1 MNIKTSFMGL
11 HSQAPSNIYN
21 YMISFLVSIIALII
35 GYFTYGKFIEKLFG
49 VEENRETPAVR
60 LQDDVDYMPLPTWR
74 IFLIQ
79 FLNIA
84 GLGPIFGAI
93 AGAMFG
99 PAAFLWIVLGSIFAG
114 AVHDYLSGMLSVRHD
129 GLSISEITGI
139 YLGDNMKQLMRFF
152 TVVLLIFV
160 GTVFLMGPA
169 KIIDGMT
176 NNAWGVWTWVGI
188 ILVYYILSTLL
199 PIDKLIGKLYP
210 VFGVA
215 MLLMAAG
222 LLIPLFFGDYHIPE
236 LVAANLRNM
245 TIDPGATPLFPI
257 LFVTIACGAIS
268 GFHATQSPLMAR
280 CMKNE
285 RLGRKIFYGT
295 MITEGIVALIWAAAS
310 MTFFGNVGDLN
321 DAMLANNNNA
331 AWAANEI
338 SLNMLGD
345 IGGILA
351 LLGIVAAPITSGDTA
366 FRSARLIMADV
377 FKFDQKK
384 IMNRLYLSI
393 PLFVIAFA
401 LTQIDFGIIWRYFAW
416 SNQTL
421 AMVVLWT
428 VTAYLIY
435 ENKAFWVTLLPAI
448 FMTMV
453 CATYILIAPEG
464 FELESDIAYFGGALI
479 TLGIGLLFWNYTIR
493 KRAALGKIKESFT

>member
-1 MNIKTSFMGL
+1 
-11 HSQAPSNIYN
+11 
-21 YMISFLVSIIALII
+21 MISFIVSIAVLIL
-35 GYFTYGKFIEKLFG
+35 GYFTYGKFVEKIFG
-49 VEENRETPAVR
+49 VDKDRPTPAIR
-60 LQDDVDYMPLPTWR
+60 LQDDVDFMPLPAWR

-129 GLSISEITGI
+129 GLSISEVVGI
-139 YLGDNMKQLMRFF
+139 YLGPKMKHFMRYF
-152 TVVLLIFV
+152 TIILLIFV

-176 NNAWGVWTWVGI
+176 GNIWNLWVWVGI

-199 PIDKLIGKLYP
+199 PIDKMISKLYP
-210 VFGVA
+210 IFGVA
-215 MLLMAAG
+215 MLLMAVG
-222 LLIPLFFGDYHIPE
+222 LLIALLFGSYIIPE
-236 LVAANLRNM
+236 IVPANLRNM
-245 TIDPGATPLFPI
+245 TNSPSETPLFPI

-285 RLGRKIFYGT
+285 TLGRKIFYGT
-295 MITEGIVALIWAAAS
+295 MITEGIVALIWAAAA
-310 MTFFGNVGDLN
+310 MTFFGNVESLN
-321 DAMLANNNNA
+321 GAMLANNNNA

-338 SLNMLGD
+338 SLNMLGSV
-345 IGGILA
+345 GGVLA

-366 FRSARLIMADV
+366 FRSARLILADML
-377 FKFDQKK
+377 KTDQKK
-384 IMNRLYLSI
+384 IKNRLYLSL

-421 AMVVLWT
+421 ATVVLWT
-428 VTAYLIY
+428 ITAYLMFN
-435 ENKAFWVTLLPAI
+435 NKVYWVTLLPAI

-453 CATYILIAPEG
+453 CSTYILIAPEG
-464 FELESDIAYFGGALI
+464 FKLANNLAYLGGASI
-479 TLGIGLLFWNYTIR
+479 TLCVTILFWMYTV
-493 KRAALGKIKESFT
+493 KRQKIVEGLVPQYNNLS

>member
-1 MNIKTSFMGL
+1 
-11 HSQAPSNIYN
+11 
-21 YMISFLVSIIALII
+21 MISFLVSIAVLIL

-49 VEENRETPAVR
+49 VEEDRETPATR
-60 LQDDVDYMPLPTWR
+60 LKDDVDYMPLPTWR

-176 NNAWGVWTWVGI
+176 GNAWGVWLWVGI
-188 ILVYYILSTLL
+188 ILIYYVLSTLL
-199 PIDKLIGKLYP
+199 PIDKVIGKLYP

-215 MLLMAAG
+215 MLLMAVG

-236 LVAANLRNM
+236 LVPANIRNM
-245 TIDPGATPLFPI
+245 TVDPEATPLFPI

-285 RLGRKIFYGT
+285 TLGRKIFYGT
-295 MITEGIVALIWAAAS
+295 MITEGIVALIWAAAA
-310 MTFFGNVGDLN
+310 MTFFGNVGGLN
-321 DAMLANNNNA
+321 EAMSANNNNA

-338 SLNMLGD
+338 SLNMLGG

-366 FRSARLIMADV
+366 FRSARLIVADV
-377 FKFDQKK
+377 FRSDQKS
-384 IMNRLYLSI
+384 IWNRLYISV

-401 LTQIDFGIIWRYFAW
+401 LTQMDFGIIWRYFAW

-435 ENKAFWVTLLPAI
+435 ENKQYWVTLLPAI

-453 CATYILIAPEG
+453 STTYILIAPEG
-464 FELESDIAYFGGALI
+464 FHLPNTISYWGGALLTMLI
-479 TLGIGLLFWNYTIR
+479 SISFWMFTAKRR
-493 KRAALGKIKESFT
+493 KASVGFS

>member
-1 MNIKTSFMGL
+1 
-11 HSQAPSNIYN
+11 
-21 YMISFLVSIIALII
+21 MISFIVSIAVLIL
-35 GYFTYGKFIEKLFG
+35 GYFTYGKFVEKIFG
-49 VEENRETPAVR
+49 VDKDRPTPAIR
-60 LQDDVDYMPLPTWR
+60 LQDDVDFMPLPAWR

-129 GLSISEITGI
+129 GLSISEVVGI
-139 YLGDNMKQLMRFF
+139 YLGPKMKHFMRYF
-152 TVVLLIFV
+152 TIILLIFV

-176 NNAWGVWTWVGI
+176 GNIWNLWVWVGI

-199 PIDKLIGKLYP
+199 PIDKMISKLYP
-210 VFGVA
+210 IFGVA
-215 MLLMAAG
+215 MLLMAVG
-222 LLIPLFFGDYHIPE
+222 LLLALLFGDYHIPE
-236 LVAANLRNM
+236 IVPANLRNM
-245 TIDPGATPLFPI
+245 TTSPSDTPLFPI

-285 RLGRKIFYGT
+285 TLGRKIFYGT
-295 MITEGIVALIWAAAS
+295 MITEGIVALIWAAAA
-310 MTFFGNVGDLN
+310 MTFFGNVESLN
-321 DAMLANNNNA
+321 GAMLANNNNA

-338 SLNMLGD
+338 SLNMLGSV
-345 IGGILA
+345 GGVLA

-366 FRSARLIMADV
+366 FRSARLILADV
-377 FKFDQKK
+377 FKTDQKK
-384 IMNRLYLSI
+384 IKNRLYLSL

-421 AMVVLWT
+421 ATVVLWT
-428 VTAYLIY
+428 ITAYLMFN
-435 ENKAFWVTLLPAI
+435 NKVYWVTLLPAI

-453 CATYILIAPEG
+453 CSTYILIAPEG
-464 FELESDIAYFGGALI
+464 FKLANNLAYLGGASI
-479 TLGIGLLFWNYTIR
+479 TLCVTILFWMYTV
-493 KRAALGKIKESFT
+493 KRQKIVEGLVP

>member
-1 MNIKTSFMGL
+1 
-11 HSQAPSNIYN
+11 
-21 YMISFLVSIIALII
+21 MISFIISIVALIV
-35 GYFTYGKFIEKLFG
+35 GYFTYGKFVERIFG
-49 VEENRETPAVR
+49 VEKDRPTPAIR
-60 LQDDVDYMPLPTWR
+60 LQDDVDFMPLPAWR

-99 PAAFLWIVLGSIFAG
+99 PAAFLWIVLGSVFAG
-114 AVHDYLSGMLSVRHD
+114 AVHDYFSGMLSVRHD
-129 GLSISEITGI
+129 GLSISEVVGI
-139 YLGDNMKQLMRFF
+139 YLGPKMKYFMRYF
-152 TVVLLIFV
+152 TIILLIFV

-176 NNAWGVWTWVGI
+176 GNIWNLWVWVGI
-188 ILVYYILSTLL
+188 ILVYYVLSTLL
-199 PIDKLIGKLYP
+199 PIDKMISKLYP
-210 VFGVA
+210 VFGLA
-215 MLLMAAG
+215 MILMATG
-222 LLIPLFFGDYHIPE
+222 LLIALLFGSYDIPE
-236 LVAANLRNM
+236 IVPGNLRNM
-245 TIDPGATPLFPI
+245 TTSPSETPLFPI

-285 RLGRKIFYGT
+285 TLGRKIFYGT
-295 MITEGIVALIWAAAS
+295 MITEGIVALIWAAAA
-310 MTFFGNVGDLN
+310 MTFFGNVESLN
-321 DAMLANNNNA
+321 GAMLANNNNA

-338 SLNMLGD
+338 SLHMLGSV
-345 IGGILA
+345 GGVLA

-366 FRSARLIMADV
+366 FRSARLILADV
-377 FKFDQKK
+377 FKTDQKK
-384 IMNRLYLSI
+384 IKNRLYLSL

-421 AMVVLWT
+421 ATVVLWT
-428 VTAYLIY
+428 ITAYLMY
-435 ENKAFWVTLLPAI
+435 NNKAFWVTLLPAI

-453 CATYILIAPEG
+453 CSTYILIAPEG
-464 FELESDIAYFGGALI
+464 FELANNLAYIGGATI
-479 TLGIGLLFWNYTIR
+479 TLCITILFWMYTA
-493 KRAALGKIKESFT
+493 KRQKYLGALPNI

>member
-1 MNIKTSFMGL
+1 
-11 HSQAPSNIYN
+11 
-21 YMISFLVSIIALII
+21 MISFIISIAVLIL
-35 GYFTYGKFIEKLFG
+35 GYFTYGKFVEKIFG
-49 VEENRETPAVR
+49 VDKDRPTPAIR
-60 LQDDVDYMPLPTWR
+60 LQDDVDFMPLPAWR

-129 GLSISEITGI
+129 GLSISEVVGI
-139 YLGDNMKQLMRFF
+139 YLGPKMKHFMRYF
-152 TVVLLIFV
+152 TIILLIFV

-176 NNAWGVWTWVGI
+176 GNMWNLWVWVGI

-199 PIDKLIGKLYP
+199 PIDKMISKLYP
-210 VFGVA
+210 VFGIA
-215 MLLMAAG
+215 MLLMAVG
-222 LLIPLFFGDYHIPE
+222 LLLALLFGDYHIPE
-236 LVAANLRNM
+236 IVPANLRNM
-245 TIDPGATPLFPI
+245 TTSPSDTPLFPI

-285 RLGRKIFYGT
+285 TLGRKIFYGT
-295 MITEGIVALIWAAAS
+295 MITEGIVALIWAAAA
-310 MTFFGNVGDLN
+310 MTFFGNVESLN
-321 DAMLANNNNA
+321 GAMLANNNNA

-338 SLNMLGD
+338 SLNMLGSV
-345 IGGILA
+345 GGVLA

-366 FRSARLIMADV
+366 FRSARLILADV
-377 FKFDQKK
+377 FKTDQKK
-384 IMNRLYLSI
+384 IKNRLYLSL

-421 AMVVLWT
+421 ATVVLWT
-428 VTAYLIY
+428 ITAYLMFN
-435 ENKAFWVTLLPAI
+435 NKVYWVTLLPAI

-453 CATYILIAPEG
+453 CSTYILIAPEG
-464 FELESDIAYFGGALI
+464 FKLANNLAYLGGASI
-479 TLGIGLLFWNYTIR
+479 TLCVTILFWMYTV
-493 KRAALGKIKESFT
+493 KRQKIVEGLVP